1 MKQHAVTNLALIRAK
16 NGRADELGE
25 ELMRLVPSSRLEPGC
40 VTYDLHRS
48 LNDSDLWLVYEVW
61 RSKEDLE
68 AHFKQEFMQRFL
80 SKIPLLVDG
89 DLDLRAFRP
98 ISTPAGST
106 S

>member
-1 MKQHAVTNLALIRAK
+1 MKQHAVTNLALIRAQG
-16 NGRADELGE
+16 GRADELGE
-25 ELMRLVPSSRLEPGC
+25 ALLRLVPPSRLEPGC

-48 LNDSDLWLVYEVW
+48 LNDSDLWLVYEIW

-80 SKIPLLVDG
+80 SEVPILVDG
-89 DLDLRAFRP
+89 DLDLRAFTP
-98 ISTPAGST
+98 ISTPGST